1 MPELVS
7 LLGASLSKKASG
19 APLADTLRR
28 LHEAAASGHAHT
40 ERALEDIT
48 KTIYRN
54 ETFSTAFPEEIGDA
68 YRLACE
74 MGQP

>member
-28 LHEAAASGHAHT
+28 LHEAAASG
-40 ERALEDIT
+40 RALEDIT